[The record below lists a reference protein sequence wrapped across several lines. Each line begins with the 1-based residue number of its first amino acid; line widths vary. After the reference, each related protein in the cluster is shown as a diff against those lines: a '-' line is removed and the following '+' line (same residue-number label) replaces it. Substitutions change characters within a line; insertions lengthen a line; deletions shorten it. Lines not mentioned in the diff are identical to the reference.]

1 MRMVQN
7 MMRTVVVFGLVSIAA
22 TACSSSGRKLDV
34 YQQNTSIV
42 PLRDST
48 MAVAPTPQAETTASL
63 WKSGPSSLFGDR
75 RAKNLGDILT
85 VVVNID
91 DEAQIQNSVTAN
103 RTNNEQF
110 SVNDL
115 FGLPEWANGVLPG
128 GANLNPAVNLD
139 RSRATTGNGNI
150 SRQEEITLRLAA
162 RVVDVLPNGHLVVA
176 GTQEISVNYE
186 QRQLQ
191 VTGIVRPEDIS
202 RQNIITYDKI
212 AEARIAYGGKG
223 QVTRSVAPKTGNRF
237 LNAVI
242 PF

>member
-1 MRMVQN
+1 MINGQKIMRVC
-7 MMRTVVVFGLVSIAA
+7 TCLGLLAIFAA
-22 TACSSSGRKLDV
+22 ACSSSGKKLDI
-34 YQQNTSIV
+34 YEQNTGLA
-42 PLRDST
+42 PLRESA
-48 MAVAPTPQAETTASL
+48 MAVTPPQQPQTTASL

-75 RAKNLGDILT
+75 RAKTMGDILT

-115 FGLPEWANGVLPG
+115 FGLPEWANNVLPG
-128 GANLNPAVNLD
+128 GADLNPGVNLD
-139 RSRATTGNGNI
+139 RTRATTGNGNI

-186 QRQLQ
+186 ARQLQ

-223 QVTRSVAPKTGNRF
+223 QVTRTVAPKSGNRF